1 MDNANHVL
9 DEFAEKVIR
18 TPTGVQLNAPWAAS
32 LLDDLSQLS
41 SAALIK
47 QGAIGMSRNGAR
59 YHFYAGRNNTGNP
72 IYRIFGGV
80 TVYLMVILFAAV
92 LVSASRFGTPGS
104 LAGAVF
110 AMMGAIYF
118 GIHAAHCN
126 KFSRL
131 LVVMGRRGEYTRLGS
146 NVLGVAIAL
155 GGIFGFAMKIAGV

>member
-92 LVSASRFGTPGS
+92 LVSASRFGTPG
-104 LAGAVF
+104 
-110 AMMGAIYF
+110 
-118 GIHAAHCN
+118 
-126 KFSRL
+126 
-131 LVVMGRRGEYTRLGS
+131 
-146 NVLGVAIAL
+146 
-155 GGIFGFAMKIAGV
+155 